1 MNWYKKA
8 QQLDLKLENQ
18 KHLKSDP
25 NSVMHVIGVVAGML
39 FNDKVSDEVIRKHIK
54 DLKDLKDKG
63 VIKFPIGMS
72 IYNNFDKVCKYQN
85 IAKEDIM
92 NRKKVAFDRLRKI
105 MEYLV

>member
-1 MNWYKKA
+1 MNWYKQS

-18 KHLKSDP
+18 KQLKTDP

-63 VIKFPIGMS
+63 TIKFPIGMA

-85 IAKEDIM
+85 IPKEEILD
-92 NRKKVAFDRLRKI
+92 RKKVAFDRLRRI
-105 MEYLV
+105 MEDLV